1 MVSSMKI
8 LEMIAKWRKGC
19 QFSPNNPIEC
29 GACTET
35 LINRIEDYA
44 TISLYSGCITPKLHA
59 TVKNLRDA
67 LTVTDEIDPERKI
80 FVRANDLESL
90 LHEFFR
96 LDTLLRQHNPEISIH
111 YPEEDHRA
119 T

>member
-1 MVSSMKI
+1 MKI

-19 QFSPNNPIEC
+19 RLSPHNPIEC

-35 LINRIEDYA
+35 LINQIEDYA

-67 LTVTDEIDPERKI
+67 LTVAKADPDCKVS
-80 FVRANDLESL
+80 VRANDLESL

-96 LDTLLRQHNPEISIH
+96 LDTLLRQHNPDVTIH

>member
-1 MVSSMKI
+1 MKI
-8 LEMIAKWRKGC
+8 LELIAKWRKGC
-19 QFSPNNPIEC
+19 RLSPHKPIEC

-35 LINRIEDYA
+35 LINQIEDYA

-67 LTVTDEIDPERKI
+67 LTIVDEIDVERKVS
-80 FVRANDLESL
+80 VRANDLESL

-96 LDTLLRQHNPEISIH
+96 LDTLLRQHNPNVVVN

>member
-1 MVSSMKI
+1 MKI

-19 QFSPNNPIEC
+19 QLSPHNPIGC
-29 GACTET
+29 SACTET

-44 TISLYSGCITPKLHA
+44 TISLYSGCITPELHA

-67 LTVTDEIDPERKI
+67 LTVAEKTPKQEVV
-80 FVRANDLESL
+80 VRANDLESL

-96 LDTLLRQHNPEISIH
+96 LDVMLRKYNPNVHIH
-111 YPEEDHRA
+111 YKEEEHRA